1 MTERPILFSAEM
13 VRAILRGNKTQTR
26 RKAPIRELNILQHPG
41 DMLTWS
47 VSFLKAIKGTLTS
60 HSGGKFSDL
69 QARSII
75 ASQFNPY
82 GKPGDLLWVRE
93 GFAVQPEL
101 WADNR
106 GPQPIHYTA
115 DLVVGFAG
123 EPDRRQIED
132 YRSKPSIHMPRWASR
147 ITLRITDVRV
157 ERLQDI
163 SEDDARAEGATMR
176 PSCNG
181 FQRRYP
187 GWSMDWSEVGKPSYF
202 ATGAQRG
209 KKAPLTESDV
219 SLGSAKWAFASFFT
233 NIHGPGAW
241 DANPYVWVISFQRVK
256 P

>member
-1 MTERPILFSAEM
+1 MMAERPILFSAEM
-13 VRAILRGNKTQTR
+13 VLAILKGDKTQTR

-82 GKPGDLLWVRE
+82 GRPGDLLWVRE
-93 GFAVQPEL
+93 TFCAHWGAPPHDAPQSYRIVTGDELPLIKQENGDLYQPVPSDIMAI
-101 WADNR
+101 WYGAQGDKPFHMAWR
-106 GPQPIHYTA
+106 
-115 DLVVGFAG
+115 
-123 EPDRRQIED
+123 
-132 YRSKPSIHMPRWASR
+132 PSIHMPRWASR

-163 SEDDARAEGATMR
+163 SEDDAVAEGVALE
-176 PSCNG
+176 
-181 FQRRYP
+181 RYVP
-187 GWSMDWSEVGKPSYF
+187 V
-202 ATGAQRG
+202 
-209 KKAPLTESDV
+209 SD
-219 SLGSAKWAFASFFT
+219 SAGTHSSGEAEPTDPVEEYRNLWNHINA
-233 NIHGPGAW
+233 PGAW
-241 DANPYVWVISFQRVK
+241 GANPWVWVIEFEKVK